1 MMRQRGEIRPHASQ
15 ATGQVILTRHAVV
28 IGAGIVGV
36 SSAIWLRRAGLDVTL
51 VDRAAP
57 GTGTSHGN
65 GGVLAACA
73 MVPVTAP
80 GLIHKA
86 PGMLLNGDFP
96 LFMRWSYMPRLLP
109 WLMKYLRNANDA
121 DTRRIAQDLTPIV
134 SDSVEQHKSLCTE
147 LGLGDWVSE
156 SDYCFAYRSRA
167 DFEKEAYT
175 WELREAAGFTPE
187 LISGPE
193 LRSYEPNLGPEITC
207 LAIMKNHGYIRS
219 PGGYV
224 QALAKAFEGMG
235 GTIRMAEV
243 KDVTMTDGAVTAVET
258 TQGTI
263 ACDELVLATGVWS
276 KPLMAKLGLNVP
288 LEAERG
294 YHIVFKDATDG
305 PLHPMMVAS
314 GKFVATPMEQGLRCA
329 GIVEFGGLDAGPSE
343 APLALLRRQARA
355 AFPNLQA
362 TEEIEWLGHRPAPS
376 DSLPLIGQIGTS
388 RVYTAFGHHH
398 IGLTGGPKTGRLIAG
413 LIAGQG
419 INTDLAPY
427 HPQRFTNR

>member
-1 MMRQRGEIRPHASQ
+1 M
-15 ATGQVILTRHAVV
+15 TRHVVV

-36 SSAIWLRRAGLDVTL
+36 SSAIWLRRAGLDITV

-80 GLIHKA
+80 GLLRKA
-86 PGMLLNGDFP
+86 PGMLMNRDFP

-109 WLMKYLRNANDA
+109 WLTQYLGNANDA
-121 DTRRIAQDLTPIV
+121 DTRRIAHDLTPIV
-134 SDSVEQHKSLCTE
+134 SDSVEQHKSLCDD
-147 LGLGDWVSE
+147 LGLSDWVTD

-175 WELREAAGFTPE
+175 WELRANAGFTPN
-187 LISGPE
+187 LIFGQD
-193 LRSYEPNLGPEITC
+193 LRDYEPNLGPDINC
-207 LAIMKNHGYIRS
+207 LAVMKNHGFIRS

-224 QALAKAFEGMG
+224 QALAKAFQGMG
-235 GTIRMAEV
+235 GTITTADV
-243 KDVTMTDGAVTAVET
+243 KDITLTDGTVTAVET
-258 TQGTI
+258 TQGSI
-263 ACDELVLATGVWS
+263 PCDELVLATGVWS

-294 YHIVFKDATDG
+294 YHIVFKDATGG

-329 GIVEFGGLDAGPSE
+329 GIVEFGGLEAGASK
-343 APLALLRRQARA
+343 APLALLRRQAHE
-355 AFPNLQA
+355 AFPHLQA

-419 INTDLAPY
+419 TNTDLAPY
-427 HPQRFTNR
+427 HPQRFNK

>member
-1 MMRQRGEIRPHASQ
+1 M
-15 ATGQVILTRHAVV
+15 TRRVVV

-36 SSAIWLRRAGLDVTL
+36 SSAIWLRRAGLDVTI

-65 GGVLAACA
+65 AGVLAACA
-73 MVPVTAP
+73 MVPVTTP
-80 GLIHKA
+80 GLVRKA
-86 PGMLLNGDFP
+86 PGMLMDRNFP
-96 LFMRWSYMPRLLP
+96 LFLRWSYLPRMLP
-109 WLMKYLRNANDA
+109 WLARYVSNANDA

-134 SDSVEQHKSLCTE
+134 GDSVEQHKSLCTD
-147 LGLGDWVSE
+147 LGLGDWVTD

-167 DFEKEAYT
+167 DFDKDSYV
-175 WELREAAGFTPE
+175 WDLRAQNGFTPE
-187 LISGPE
+187 LLEGSAVYE
-193 LRSYEPNLGPEITC
+193 YEPNLGADVDC
-207 LAIMKNHGYIRS
+207 LAVMKNHGFIRS

-224 QALAKAFEGMG
+224 QALAKAFESMG
-235 GTIRMAEV
+235 GTITTAEV
-243 KDVTMTDGAVTAVET
+243 KDITLEAGAVKAVQT

-263 ACDELVLATGVWS
+263 SCDELVLATGVWS
-276 KPLMAKLGLNVP
+276 KPLMAKLGLHVP

-294 YHIVFKDATDG
+294 YHIVFKDATGG
-305 PLHPMMVAS
+305 PQRPTMIAS

-329 GIVEFGGLDAGPSE
+329 GIVEFGGLEAGPSK
-343 APLALLRRQARA
+343 APLALLRRQVRE

-419 INTDLAPY
+419 TNTDLAPY
-427 HPQRFTNR
+427 HPERFAK

>member
-1 MMRQRGEIRPHASQ
+1 M
-15 ATGQVILTRHAVV
+15 TRRVVV

-36 SSAIWLRRAGLDVTL
+36 SSAIWLRRAGLDVTI

-65 GGVLAACA
+65 AGVLAACA
-73 MVPVTAP
+73 MVPVTTP
-80 GLIHKA
+80 GLVRKA
-86 PGMLLNGDFP
+86 PGMLMDRNFP
-96 LFMRWSYMPRLLP
+96 LFLRWSYLPRMLP
-109 WLMKYLRNANDA
+109 WLARYIGHANDA

-134 SDSVEQHKSLCTE
+134 GDSVEQHKSLCID
-147 LGLGDWVSE
+147 LGLGDWVTD

-167 DFEKEAYT
+167 DFDKDSYV
-175 WELREAAGFTPE
+175 WDLRAQNGFTPE
-187 LISGPE
+187 LLEGPAVHE
-193 LRSYEPNLGPEITC
+193 YEPNLGADMNC
-207 LAIMKNHGYIRS
+207 LAVMKNHGFIRN

-224 QALAKAFEGMG
+224 QALAKAFESMG
-235 GTIRMAEV
+235 GTITTAEV
-243 KDVTMTDGAVTAVET
+243 KDITLEGGAVKAVQT
-258 TQGTI
+258 TEGTI
-263 ACDELVLATGVWS
+263 SCDELVLATGVWS
-276 KPLMAKLGLNVP
+276 KPLMAKLGLHVP

-294 YHIVFKDATDG
+294 YHIVFKDATG
-305 PLHPMMVAS
+305 RPQRPTMIAS

-329 GIVEFGGLDAGPSE
+329 GIVEFGGLDAGPSK
-343 APLALLRRQARA
+343 APLALLRRQVRE

-388 RVYTAFGHHH
+388 RVYAAFGHHH

-419 INTDLAPY
+419 TNTDLAPY
-427 HPQRFTNR
+427 HPERFAK